1 MVFLTTLMP
10 LRAMAS
16 VTVTD
21 FRGRSITLRKPA
33 TRIVCL
39 IESALSGLYMLG
51 AEQRVVGVSANLY
64 REPLRSWYAAMDD
77 RIRRK
82 SLPAPG
88 NWDFVSIESVVA
100 LRPDL
105 VVIWSRQKESIQ
117 ALESRGIPVYGVFLE
132 SREDIYREILDLG
145 VLTGREKRAAELISY
160 TRAQVERIG
169 RRVAAIPPSRRPS
182 VYYMWAQGNLETS
195 CGGSTVDDLISLAG
209 GRNVCG
215 AIRSEHLVV
224 NLERVLGWNPELIV
238 MWDNERKNPSD
249 ILNDPQWRLIRAVKN
264 RRIFELPQVFLCDLW
279 TLKYQYAVKMMATWA
294 NPESFRDIDLE
305 RERREMLLRLYGR
318 DLKGR

>member
-1 MVFLTTLMP
+1 MLMP

-21 FRGRSITLRKPA
+21 FRGKVVTLRKPA

-39 IESALSGLYMLG
+39 MESALSGLYMLG
-51 AEQRVVGVSANLY
+51 AERQVVGVSANIY
-64 REPLRSWYAAMDD
+64 TGSVFPWYAALDE
-77 RIRRK
+77 RIRRR

-88 NWDFVSIESVVA
+88 NWDFVGIENVMA

-117 ALESRGIPVYGVFLE
+117 ALESRGIPVYGVFLK
-132 SREDIYREILDLG
+132 SSEDIYREIRDLG

-215 AIRSEHLVV
+215 DIRSEHLVV
-224 NLERVLGWNPELIV
+224 NLERVLGWNPEMIV
-238 MWDNERKNPSD
+238 MWDNERKNPTD
-249 ILNDPQWRLIRAVKN
+249 ILNNPQWRLIRAVKN
-264 RRIFELPQVFLCDLW
+264 RRVFELPPVFLCDLW
-279 TLKYQYAVKMMATWA
+279 TLKFPHAVKLLAKWA
-294 NPESFRDIDLE
+294 HPDLFRDLDPE
-305 RERREMLLRLYGR
+305 REQRAMLLRLYGC
-318 DLKGR
+318 DLKGI